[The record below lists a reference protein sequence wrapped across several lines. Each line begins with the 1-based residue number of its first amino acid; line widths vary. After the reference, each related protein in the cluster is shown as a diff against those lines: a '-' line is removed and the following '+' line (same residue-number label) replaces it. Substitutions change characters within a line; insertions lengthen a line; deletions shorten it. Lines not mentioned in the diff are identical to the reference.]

1 MSVVIGAKA
10 QTTVTPQAAGYEA
23 QGFALAQTV
32 IAECKGIQNTWSR
45 YAAKLSVLHE
55 KARDAFM
62 AEMRKHIKQMREHVK
77 VVEDTPEHVV
87 YKKAAASAGT
97 QISNLMAVAKAL
109 NAGYVL
115 EIQRDPDTGHPL
127 VNATGDHICVKP
139 FYTIVAEARVFND
152 SQAGG
157 PGRPKTPWLDKLKKF
172 ILDNQPDFA
181 GNVDGTVELVQAMAQ
196 LTKAAQAQGKK
207 S

>member
-1 MSVVIGAKA
+1 MTVIAAKA
-10 QTTVTPQAAGYEA
+10 ETKVAPQVAGYEA

-45 YAAKLSVLHE
+45 YAAKLGVLHE

-62 AEMRKHIKQMREHVK
+62 SEMRKHVKQMREHVK
-77 VVEDTPEHVV
+77 DVENTPEHVV
-87 YKKAAASAGT
+87 YKKAASSAGT
-97 QISNLMAVAKAL
+97 QISNLMAVAKAM
-109 NAGYVL
+109 NSGYVL
-115 EIQRDPDTGHPL
+115 EISRDPDTGHPL
-127 VNATGDHICVKP
+127 VNATGDHIPAKP

-181 GNVDGTVELVQAMAQ
+181 GKVDESVELVQAMAQ
-196 LTKAAQAQGKK
+196 LTKAAASKNQK